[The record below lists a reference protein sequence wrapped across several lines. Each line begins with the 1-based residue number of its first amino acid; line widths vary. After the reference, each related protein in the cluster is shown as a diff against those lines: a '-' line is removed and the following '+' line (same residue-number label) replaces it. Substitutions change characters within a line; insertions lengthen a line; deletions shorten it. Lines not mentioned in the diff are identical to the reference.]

1 MVQTSHSAFRMLL
14 TTPGLLYR
22 SIRVARPLSEEK
34 GTGKEVSVDDRIT
47 GGSEEQAIGRF

>member
-1 MVQTSHSAFRMLL
+1 MFLTS
-14 TTPGLLYR
+14 PDLLYR
-22 SIRVARPLSEEK
+22 SIRVAKPLSEEK